1 MSTFSVKFILC
12 LTFSYLLGCINP
24 AYILGRLK
32 GIDIRNHGSGNAGAT
47 NAMIVFSRPVGFA
60 IGVLDA
66 LKAAVSWWVSAA
78 VLRDFPIAGPACAVA
93 CSFGHMFPVTMGFRG
108 GKGFACLLGTA
119 LAYDPKA
126 LFTLIFFAFFTALLS
141 RYLCVATTS
150 SAVAFP
156 LYYWIRTAFMPGALV
171 LALPAIPIFLK
182 HIENFRRIRKKTEA
196 HFSALWN
203 KQKEMDRIAAIEE

>member
-66 LKAAVSWWVSAA
+66 LKAAVSWWVAAA

-141 RYLCVATTS
+141 RYLCVATTRCIPAALAFWAIRQIES
-150 SAVAFP
+150 STS
-156 LYYWIRTAFMPGALV
+156 LGEIIIRSLSSSMKMTICGIL
-171 LALPAIPIFLK
+171 L
-182 HIENFRRIRKKTEA
+182 
-196 HFSALWN
+196 SSG
-203 KQKEMDRIAAIEE
+203 